1 MKIIS
6 FFLYIL
12 CRILCSSHSLCIIL
26 YTYIDQHIT
35 TCTHCICH
43 MCRMEKAVEYR
54 RSRIPRNERGVASRK
69 RAEDGEEEEGRLRF
83 DQLGLRASQLKLPY
97 YRHSVAGDGER

>member
-1 MKIIS
+1 M
-6 FFLYIL
+6 
-12 CRILCSSHSLCIIL
+12 
-26 YTYIDQHIT
+26 
-35 TCTHCICH
+35 
-43 MCRMEKAVEYR
+43 EYR

-69 RAEDGEEEEGRLRF
+69 RAEDGEKEEEEEGRLRF